1 MDRNT
6 FGNWYYTL
14 LLLMLLTACQQ
25 GGKRTSEQP
34 TEQSADIEF
43 YYGGDPFHPNDTGMR
58 RYTTE
63 YDLRQQIE
71 HDGAEVKMTEENTNE
86 RIK

>member
-1 MDRNT
+1 M
-6 FGNWYYTL
+6 
-14 LLLMLLTACQQ
+14 LLMACQQ
-25 GGKRTSEQP
+25 GGKRVSEQP
-34 TEQSADIEF
+34 TEHPADIEF

-58 RYTTE
+58 HYTTE

-71 HDGAEVKMTEENTNE
+71 HDGAEVEMTEENINE

>member
-1 MDRNT
+1 
-6 FGNWYYTL
+6 
-14 LLLMLLTACQQ
+14 MLLTACQQ

-63 YDLRQQIE
+63 YDLRQQME
-71 HDGAEVKMTEENTNE
+71 RDGAEVEMTEENTNE